1 MEEGERALL
10 NFGHTLGHAIEKQK
24 NFQMLHGHCVAVGAL
39 AAAWISEEKGMISR
53 EQVLELKKR
62 MEQFHMPV
70 SVCGVDPDQVI
81 DATQNDKK
89 MDGGSIQFILLKEI
103 GQAVIDRQVT
113 REEMRRGLLKVLA

>member
-1 MEEGERALL
+1 
-10 NFGHTLGHAIEKQK
+10 
-24 NFQMLHGHCVAVGAL
+24 
-39 AAAWISEEKGMISR
+39 
-53 EQVLELKKR
+53 

>member
-103 GQAVIDRQVT
+103 GQAVIDRQVA